1 MSWQA
6 LAFVDKLEPKPKP
19 IEQLILIYMAQWSD
33 DEFMSYPSIDTLSKR
48 CNADA
53 RTIRRAIDVL
63 TERKLI
69 RVEKRYLPDGK
80 QTSNRYFILIGGDKK
95 EGVGVTK
102 MLPNN
107 IRDINI
113 NKKQKGGDKYSK
125 EFEEWWN
132 VYPQRPN
139 SSKYQAFQ
147 SWKKAIDLHIGIR
160 ELFLSTCKFK
170 QICNG
175 KDSKFIPHASTWLN
189 QRRWET
195 VGNPKPQATN
205 KNSLAG

>member
-53 RTIRRAIDVL
+53 RTIRR
-63 TERKLI
+63 
-69 RVEKRYLPDGK
+69 
-80 QTSNRYFILIGGDKK
+80 GDKN